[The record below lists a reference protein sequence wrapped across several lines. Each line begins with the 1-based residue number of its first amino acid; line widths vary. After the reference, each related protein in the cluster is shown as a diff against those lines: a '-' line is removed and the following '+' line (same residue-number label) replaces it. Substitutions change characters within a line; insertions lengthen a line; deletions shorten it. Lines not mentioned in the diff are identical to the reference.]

1 MNRSIEKEKWTR
13 NTQSKNNRVITRKQR
28 CKYKISNRIYI
39 YMYDSNWFF
48 CTRFPS
54 KCEANTCIRLT
65 YRKPCVFSNRTKYT
79 LTCSRKNVEFG
90 NESLAFPRMTTMVQ
104 ERNCTI
110 QQTDLSVSET
120 RTSKITS
127 LNVLETPKMIY
138 KHFSFVSYQRYPNVL
153 CDLLFCPSSL
163 TQSTDILQHSFFCL
177 WASGGDSQGLCYQG
191 KFVLLRWS

>member
-1 MNRSIEKEKWTR
+1 MNQKHAIKEQSRDHEKKSKDV
-13 NTQSKNNRVITRKQR
+13 NTKLATEFTYTCTIATE
-28 CKYKISNRIYI
+28 C
-39 YMYDSNWFF
+39 FF
-48 CTRFPS
+48 TRFPS

-163 TQSTDILQHSFFCL
+163 TQSTDILQHQYCFSPACELL
-177 WASGGDSQGLCYQG
+177 WL
-191 KFVLLRWS
+191 

>member
-1 MNRSIEKEKWTR
+1 MNQKHAIKEQSRDHEKKSKDV
-13 NTQSKNNRVITRKQR
+13 NTKLATEFTYTCTIATE
-28 CKYKISNRIYI
+28 
-39 YMYDSNWFF
+39 FF
-48 CTRFPS
+48 LLAFRQ
-54 KCEANTCIRLT
+54 NV
-65 YRKPCVFSNRTKYT
+65 KPTHALDWPTESHVSSAYRTKYT

-163 TQSTDILQHSFFCL
+163 TQSTDILQHQYCFSPACELL
-177 WASGGDSQGLCYQG
+177 WL
-191 KFVLLRWS
+191 